1 METSK
6 QVSLQPNAVQDLK
19 TLSFCKPT
27 VKDLSAWIKTLPK
40 ANFGELSRLL
50 YQAFAE
56 LNRLMAPQEL
66 RFQMLEVLRP
76 EVSYITTQLEKSH
89 LSKTV
94 ILDERAR
101 KVANLCQT
109 LQSMQTTGYKICI
122 DQAGQNANAAF
133 IISIQ
138 RAIHSLYSSLVRA
151 YQLYYPVPAGL
162 WQDLHQLFQLA
173 QKHRAHQRKLKDPLH
188 PELSENN
195 IENAYICALLLGS
208 ARINQMRQSDIVLVA
223 SLIPY
228 WAHMADLLDFE
239 SNEAIFVIAPQSDNP
254 PRYKALLNLKNT
266 SGLIGFDSKKI
277 AGELNQWLKK
287 PQDRK
292 LGEILKIPANTQPNV
307 IAALASAWG
316 DIAKRDFKRTPGTG
330 TLEVCLGLTAVNYYL
345 ADKTPFEQL
354 IKKEDP
360 IKASFKMDN
369 SAPDIWG
376 NAFDAQGGGN
386 DFLADEFIEFSGK
399 NDKENTFEHETLYP
413 TFQIAIVNHS
423 PGGYCLEWG
432 EDAPNQLQA
441 GDILALRTEGSQQW
455 STGVIRWIRQ
465 IRNGGAQIGVE
476 LLSPNAQPC
485 AIQLIRQGEKPS
497 NFLRGLLIPAIAVVS
512 QAATVITP
520 RIPFQEGSRV
530 SISHDSEEFKAIL
543 GKRSI
548 HTASISRYEYRLSEQ
563 PAPDMSMAIDPGS
576 TAALF
581 GGATKTTKPQ
591 VQGATF
597 GSDFDSLWKT
607 L

>member
-173 QKHRAHQRKLKDPLH
+173 QKHRAH
-188 PELSENN
+188 
-195 IENAYICALLLGS
+195 
-208 ARINQMRQSDIVLVA
+208 
-223 SLIPY
+223 
-228 WAHMADLLDFE
+228 
-239 SNEAIFVIAPQSDNP
+239 
-254 PRYKALLNLKNT
+254 
-266 SGLIGFDSKKI
+266 
-277 AGELNQWLKK
+277 
-287 PQDRK
+287 
-292 LGEILKIPANTQPNV
+292 
-307 IAALASAWG
+307 
-316 DIAKRDFKRTPGTG
+316 
-330 TLEVCLGLTAVNYYL
+330 
-345 ADKTPFEQL
+345 
-354 IKKEDP
+354 
-360 IKASFKMDN
+360 
-369 SAPDIWG
+369 
-376 NAFDAQGGGN
+376 
-386 DFLADEFIEFSGK
+386 
-399 NDKENTFEHETLYP
+399 
-413 TFQIAIVNHS
+413 
-423 PGGYCLEWG
+423 
-432 EDAPNQLQA
+432 
-441 GDILALRTEGSQQW
+441 
-455 STGVIRWIRQ
+455 
-465 IRNGGAQIGVE
+465 
-476 LLSPNAQPC
+476 
-485 AIQLIRQGEKPS
+485 
-497 NFLRGLLIPAIAVVS
+497 
-512 QAATVITP
+512 
-520 RIPFQEGSRV
+520 
-530 SISHDSEEFKAIL
+530 
-543 GKRSI
+543 
-548 HTASISRYEYRLSEQ
+548 
-563 PAPDMSMAIDPGS
+563 
-576 TAALF
+576 
-581 GGATKTTKPQ
+581 
-591 VQGATF
+591 
-597 GSDFDSLWKT
+597 
-607 L
+607 